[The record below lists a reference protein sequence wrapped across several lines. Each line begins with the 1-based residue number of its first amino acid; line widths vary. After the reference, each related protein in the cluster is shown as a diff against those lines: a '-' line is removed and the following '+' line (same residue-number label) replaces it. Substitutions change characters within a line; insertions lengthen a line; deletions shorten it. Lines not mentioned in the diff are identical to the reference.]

1 MKCPVCDG
9 TGKRQYI
16 DVYGNPQDIWLECEH
31 CKGKGYLTNDE
42 WRKTC
47 SAEEFAEWL
56 KEVAHI
62 CFACSDMCAET
73 TDEYC
78 KYGYASEK
86 DKWIGW
92 LKEVHNN
99 EN

>member
-1 MKCPVCDG
+1 MIIENVGYIHDDLLGG
-9 TGKRQYI
+9 TR
-16 DVYGNPQDIWLECEH
+16 PM
-31 CKGKGYLTNDE
+31 TNFE
-42 WRKTC
+42 FIQTC
-47 SAEEFAEWL
+47 TMEELAEWL

-73 TDEYC
+73 SDEYC

-92 LKEVHNN
+92 LKEKHDDLS
-99 EN
+99 